1 MPKSSKPS
9 LERRQ
14 SKTKAHKKMKEE
26 IKVPAMGE
34 SITEA
39 TVGTLIKPSG
49 STVQVDDEILELE
62 TDKVNQVLYAKASGV
77 LTLQVKPGETV
88 TIGQVVGFVDTE
100 AKATQGSASEPQATV
115 PKTEEKAQAKPQE
128 APQPSQGIRY
138 GKEAFLEDV
147 VKPEQK
153 DFPQSVPVGKTR
165 EQEIPQLE
173 EEAPPPKKM
182 EGRETRRKMS
192 QIRKVIAN
200 RLVEAQQTTA
210 MLTTFN
216 EIDFSAIMA
225 AREKYKDAF
234 LKKHGVKLGFMSF
247 FVKAV
252 VSALREVPDLNSY
265 IDGNEIVHREYFDIG
280 IAVGT
285 DRGLIVPVLRN
296 CEQLSF
302 AEVEKDIEA
311 YAKKARE
318 GRLAVDDLQGGGF
331 TITNGGIYGSLL
343 STPILNPPQCG
354 ILGMHKIE
362 KRAVVVDDQIVIR
375 PMMYVALS
383 YDHRIVDG
391 KEAVTFLVH
400 VKNALE
406 DPSRL
411 LIEV

>member
-1 MPKSSKPS
+1 
-9 LERRQ
+9 
-14 SKTKAHKKMKEE
+14 MKEE
-26 IKVPAMGE
+26 IKVPPMGE

-39 TVGTLIKPSG
+39 IVGTLIKPSG
-49 STVQVDDEILELE
+49 STVQVDDEVLELE
-62 TDKVNQVLYAKASGV
+62 TDKVNQVLYAKASGI
-77 LTLQVKPGETV
+77 LTLQVKPGDTV
-88 TIGQVVGFVDTE
+88 KIGQVVGFVDAE
-100 AKATQGSASEPQATV
+100 AKQSAAPMPKRETV
-115 PKTEEKAQAKPQE
+115 EEKKSKSRGPF
-128 APQPSQGIRY
+128 PPSQGIRY
-138 GKEAFLEDV
+138 GKEAFLAEIGNVD
-147 VKPEQK
+147 QN
-153 DFPQSVPVGKTR
+153 DFPSPLPVEKLHA
-165 EQEIPQLE
+165 PALSP
-173 EEAPPPKKM
+173 EEATPPRKTN
-182 EGRETRRKMS
+182 ERETRRKMT

-200 RLVEAQQTTA
+200 RLVEAQQATA

-216 EIDFSAIMA
+216 EVDCSAIMA
-225 AREKYKDAF
+225 VREKYRDF
-234 LKKHGVKLGFMSF
+234 FQKKHGVKLGLMSF

-252 VSALREVPDLNSY
+252 VSALRAVPELNSY
-265 IDGNEIVHREYFDIG
+265 IDKDEIVHREYFDIG

-302 AEVEKDIEA
+302 AEIEKEIEN

-318 GRLAVDDLQGGGF
+318 GRLAMDDLQGGGF

-343 STPILNPPQCG
+343 STPILNPPQSG

-362 KRAVVVDDQIVIR
+362 KRAVVMEDQIVIR

-391 KEAVTFLVH
+391 KEAVSFLVH